1 MLTIVVADAKPF
13 RTTRIAEL
21 VTTYNST
28 EVIVLDDTFMSVA
41 DLEQYLYPSLFVI
54 NAPLVHV
61 RFILDT
67 KEKDLTPVLIK
78 KLLASPTIFVLEEL
92 SLSKPFITSL
102 KKQGVEV
109 HLDEAKPSSAKV
121 SAGKGNLFG
130 VTNLV
135 TMPNKKDRWMAYQ
148 AAIAEYP
155 IEAIL
160 GMLYWKV
167 RDMVLKE
174 RDPNGSYHTLYTK
187 LLEAHSLAWQEGTPL
202 VLAIEK
208 TLLLY

>member
-1 MLTIVVADAKPF
+1 MLTIVVADAKLF

-21 VTTYNST
+21 IKTYDGG

-54 NAPLVHV
+54 NAPLVHT
-61 RFILDT
+61 RFILDA
-67 KEKDLTPVLIK
+67 KEKDLTPALTK
-78 KLLASPTIFVLEEL
+78 KLMASPTIFLLEEL
-92 SLSKPFITSL
+92 ALSKPFITSL
-102 KKQGVEV
+102 KKQGIEV
-109 HLDEAKPSSAKV
+109 HIDEKPSSAK
-121 SAGKGNLFG
+121 APTGKGNLFG

-135 TMPNKKDRWMAYQ
+135 TMQNKKDRWMAYQ

-174 RDPNGSYHTLYTK
+174 RDANGQHHTLYTK
-187 LLEAHSLAWQEGTPL
+187 LLEAHATAWQQGTPL
-202 VLAIEK
+202 TLAIEK
-208 TLLLY
+208 TLLTY

>member
-1 MLTIVVADAKPF
+1 MLTLIVADTKPF
-13 RTTRIAEL
+13 RAERMAKL
-21 VTTYNST
+21 LETYAAS
-28 EVIVLDDTFMSVA
+28 EVIVLDDTLSSIA
-41 DLEQYLYPSLFVI
+41 DLEQYLYPSLFTVT
-54 NAPLVHV
+54 APLVHV

-67 KEKDLTPVLIK
+67 KEKDLTPVLVK
-78 KLLASPTIFVLEEL
+78 KLMASPTIFIFEEL
-92 SLSKPFITSL
+92 SLSKPFVTSL

-109 HLDEAKPSSAKV
+109 HTQEPTKK
-121 SAGKGNLFG
+121 AGEKGNLFG

-135 TMPNKKDRWMAYQ
+135 TMQSKKDRWLVFQQ
-148 AAIAEYP
+148 AIEQYP

-174 RDPNGSYHTLYTK
+174 KDPNGSYHILYTK
-187 LLEAHSLAWQEGTPL
+187 LLEAHALAWQEGTPL
-202 VLAIEK
+202 ALAIEK